1 MGVYGSDTGRN
12 GDGDDNGN
20 GRVVTAE
27 MVGREWVM
35 VAVMVL
41 IVVVNGGCG
50 GGCGVIVKWL

>member
-35 VAVMVL
+35 VVVMVL